1 MKSVTINATER
12 EDLGSKFARK
22 LRKEGSVPCV
32 MYGGDNP
39 IHFYADT
46 LQFRDLVYTAEARK
60 AEINLGKNK
69 VEAVVQ
75 DIQFHPVTDQIMH
88 IDFMQLIDGKPV
100 SVDVPVNLNGMARG
114 VRNGGRLKHVL
125 RKLTVRAL
133 PGELP
138 SAIDIDVTELR
149 IGQSIRV
156 DDVKKTGNFEF
167 LQADGAAICSI
178 KMARGAF
185 EDEEDEEG
193 EEGEGEEG
201 AESESEG
208 GDAAESKAEE

>member
-32 MYGGDNP
+32 VYGGDNP

-60 AEINLGKNK
+60 ADINLGKNK

-88 IDFMQLIDGKPV
+88 IDFMQLIEGKPV

-125 RKLTVRAL
+125 RKLSVRAL

-156 DDVKKTGNFEF
+156 DQIKTGNFEF
-167 LQADGAAICSI
+167 MHADSAVICSI

-193 EEGEGEEG
+193 EGEGEEG
-201 AESESEG
+201 AESEGEG
-208 GDAAESKAEE
+208 GDAAEAKAEE